1 MATIVGSTT
10 QSLSSVTSGTAV
22 DISAADNL
30 SVQID
35 GTFVAT
41 WAFQVSLDGTFWQN
55 FGMHSTSNATATNDV
70 TSATVVGFFI
80 KPCTGIKYFRPTLTA
95 YTSGTVNFRINETM
109 LEK

>member
-1 MATIVGSTT
+1 MATIINTIT

-22 DISAADNL
+22 DISNADHI

-35 GTFVAT
+35 GTFAAT
-41 WAFQVSLDGTFWQN
+41 WSFQVSLDGTFWQN
-55 FGMHSTSNATATNDV
+55 FAMHSASNATATSDV
-70 TSATVVGFFI
+70 TNATITGFFS